1 MTQYFQY
8 GKKELAHLQAADKK
22 LSALIEQIGLIKRPV
37 IPDLFTAL
45 VRSIVGQQISSK
57 ACQTV
62 WQRIINKLGTITPSV
77 ISELSIEELQEYGIS
92 FRKANY
98 IHSAAQEI
106 ITGNLDLNLLHNLSD
121 KEVCAKLTKLNGVGI
136 WTAEM
141 LMIFSMQRPNILS
154 WGDFAIQKGL
164 RILYQIPEIDKNTF
178 NQYWERYT
186 PYASVASLYLWEL
199 SGKEKTAKTKKK
211 YCDMP

>member
-77 ISELSIEELQEYGIS
+77 IYALSIEELQGFGIS

-199 SGKEKTAKTKKK
+199 AGKEKIDNTKKS
-211 YCDMP
+211 